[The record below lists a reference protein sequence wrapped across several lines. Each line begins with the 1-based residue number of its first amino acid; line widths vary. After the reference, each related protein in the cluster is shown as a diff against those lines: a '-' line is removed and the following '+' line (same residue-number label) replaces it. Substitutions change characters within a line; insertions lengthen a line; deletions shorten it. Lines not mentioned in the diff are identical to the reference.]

1 MRRALFVIVIML
13 MAASVSE
20 ARGEDDSGTPNEQ
33 SLVTRGQPD
42 NGDQETEDRGLETE
56 VDISEPLTLSQC
68 IKVAFQRSPTIR
80 MADLDLRSAELDVAD
95 AWANYLP
102 EIDASGQYRFSDT
115 IDLGWERQNYDAQIM
130 AGYTIW
136 DHGRREAG
144 LAQAKASERSV
155 QSDHVRTRQD
165 LIFDITEAYYDLLQ
179 AEKMI
184 DVDEKLLEISKGNV
198 EKVTA
203 FQEAGRSIPAD
214 VAAARVQQ
222 ASDELT
228 LINDQNNLE
237 LARARLA
244 SLMGLAPGAPVEVQ
258 DDPDYKIYTET
269 ALVTREVSLE
279 DSIARAIQ
287 DRPELNSLHARL
299 TSLEWSLK
307 LARLN
312 RWPVITA
319 ECNYDVL
326 LDDYLRDRE
335 DFKKY
340 RNWSAVARVSFP
352 IFDGGISR
360 RREQSAEI
368 AVQQMKEDIGQRERA
383 IKLEVQQVYLNLERS
398 KKSLDIAREQVRNAT
413 ESLNV
418 TQGRYEQ
425 NMVIFLEVLSA
436 QARYA
441 QALTNQIRAF
451 YDLKIA
457 EKSLLKSM
465 GTLQVED

>member
-1 MRRALFVIVIML
+1 MRKALLVVLVALIAV
-13 MAASVSE
+13 SVSE
-20 ARGEDDSGTPNEQ
+20 VSAESNSVARGQTNENSLATVDLGLGTKMD
-33 SLVTRGQPD
+33 V
-42 NGDQETEDRGLETE
+42 
-56 VDISEPLTLSQC
+56 SEPLTLNQC
-68 IKVAFQRSPTIR
+68 IKIALERSPGIR
-80 MADLDLRSAELDVAD
+80 MAGLDLKVANLDVAD

-102 EIDASGQYRFSDT
+102 EVDANGQYRFSDT
-115 IDLGWERQNYDAQIM
+115 IDFGWERQNYDAQI
-130 AGYTIW
+130 AASWTIW

-144 LAQAKASERSV
+144 LAQAKANERAV
-155 QSDHVRTRQD
+155 QNDYDRTEQA
-165 LIFDITEAYYDLLQ
+165 LIFDITGAYYDLLQ
-179 AEKMI
+179 AEKLI
-184 DVDEKLLEISKGNV
+184 DVDEKLLEISRGNV

-203 FQEAGRSIPAD
+203 FQEAGRAIPSD

-222 ASDELT
+222 ANDELA

-244 SLMGLAPGAPVEVQ
+244 SLMGLDPGVPIEVQ
-258 DDPDYKIYTET
+258 DDPDYRIYTEA
-269 ALVTREVSLE
+269 ALVTREELDLE
-279 DSIARAIQ
+279 DSVAKATQ
-287 DRPELNSLHARL
+287 NRPELNRLRARL

-319 ECNYDVL
+319 EYNYDVL
-326 LDDYLRDRE
+326 LDDYLRDR
-335 DFKKY
+335 DNFKKY
-340 RNWSAVARVSFP
+340 RNWDAVARISFP
-352 IFDGGISR
+352 LFDGGASA

-368 AVQQMKEDIGQRERA
+368 AIQQMREDMSERERE
-383 IKLEVQQVYLNLERS
+383 ISLEVQQAYFNLERA
-398 KKSLDIAREQVRNAT
+398 KKSLDIAREQVRDAT

-441 QALTNQIRAF
+441 QALTNQIKAF
-451 YDLKIA
+451 YDFKIA
-457 EKSLLKSM
+457 KKALQRAM